1 MKEVKQ
7 IVIVGGVAGG
17 MSAAARLRRRDEK
30 AEIIVLERTGYVSF
44 ANCGL
49 PYFIGRE
56 IPEYDD
62 LVLQTPQSLGARFRL
77 DVRVGHEVRHIDRE
91 KKEVGGI
98 RVADGSEFVL
108 PYDELILSVGAQ
120 PIRPPI
126 PGLELEGVFTLR
138 NMEDTAEVDRWITQ
152 KNPKHA
158 VVVGGGYIG
167 IEMAEQL
174 HHRGMTVQVIDAAPQ
189 IIAPLDMEM
198 AEMVQ
203 KALTDRGVGLH
214 LNAPLKEIAAGG
226 GLVGTVKAGAAELAA
241 DLVILGLGV
250 RPDSKIAQEAGLKVG
265 PRGGILVDEHLRT
278 EDPHIWAVGDAI
290 EVVNPISGEKVQIAL
305 GGPANRQGRMVANN
319 ICGAGESYGGTIGTA
334 ILRVFD
340 LQVGATGLKEAQ
352 LKQSGASYEAIY
364 LHPGHHAGY
373 YPGAQPIAMKLL
385 FDPKTEK
392 IYGAQAIGKAGVDKR
407 VDVIATAI
415 LAGMKVTD
423 LAELELSYSPPFGS
437 AKDPINIAGMM
448 AQNVIDGLMRQ
459 AQWHQIPQFDP
470 QKEFLLDVRGPGE
483 VAKGAIPGSVN
494 IPLDALR
501 DRLSEVPKDKTIIV
515 YCRSGQRSYF
525 ASRILSLHGYD
536 ARNLSGAWLT
546 YTGAGMPSDRS

>member
-1 MKEVKQ
+1 MDSVKR

-17 MSAAARLRRRDEK
+17 MSAAARLRRLDEK
-30 AEIIVLERTGYVSF
+30 SEIIVLERTGYVSF

-56 IPEYDD
+56 ISDYDD
-62 LVLQTPQSLGARFRL
+62 LLLQTPQSLGARFRL
-77 DVRVGHEVRHIDRE
+77 DVRVGHEVRSIDRR
-91 KKEVGGI
+91 KKEVAG
-98 RVADGSEFVL
+98 VCLADGSSFAL

-126 PGLELEGVFTLR
+126 PGLELAGVFTLR
-138 NMEDTAEVDRWITQ
+138 NMEDTADMDGWITE
-152 KNPKHA
+152 KSPKHA

-189 IIAPLDMEM
+189 IIAPLDREM
-198 AEMVQ
+198 AELVQ
-203 KALTDRGVGLH
+203 KELTERGVGLH
-214 LNAPLKEIAAGG
+214 LNAALKEIAPGG
-226 GLVGTVKAGAAELAA
+226 GLVGTVKAGDAELPA

-250 RPDSKIAQEAGLKVG
+250 RPDSKIAQDAGLKVG
-265 PRGGILVDEHLRT
+265 PRGGIQVDEHLRT

-319 ICGAGESYGGTIGTA
+319 IYGAGESYGGTIGTA
-334 ILRVFD
+334 ILRAFD

-352 LKQSGASYEAIY
+352 LKQAGANYEAIY
-364 LHPGHHAGY
+364 LHPKHHAGY
-373 YPGAQPIAMKLL
+373 YPGAENIAIKLL

-392 IYGAQAIGKAGVDKR
+392 IYGAQAVGKAGVDKR
-407 VDVIATAI
+407 IDVIATAI
-415 LAGMKVTD
+415 LADMKVTK

-448 AQNVIDGLMRQ
+448 AQNVVEGLMRQ
-459 AQWHQIPQFDP
+459 AQWHQIPDLDP
-470 QKEFLLDVRGPGE
+470 QTEFLLDVRGPGE
-483 VAKGAIPGSVN
+483 VAKGAIAGSVN

-501 DRLSEVPKDKTIIV
+501 DRLSEVPKDKKIVV
-515 YCRSGQRSYF
+515 YCHSGQRSYF
-525 ASRILSLHGYD
+525 ASRILSLNGYD
-536 ARNLSGAWLT
+536 VRNLSGAWVT